1 MQKLMVSL
9 SKPSCPLP
17 TSAALIMHDD
27 GRILTVQNSTLRQS
41 RISFPN
47 AHRSTRACV
56 HVRTSNLFRPD
67 ENFLYPLDDR

>member
-27 GRILTVQNSTLRQS
+27 GRILTVQNSTSVTDFVPECASFHACVRT
-41 RISFPN
+41 RTYVKSFP
-47 AHRSTRACV
+47 TR
-56 HVRTSNLFRPD
+56 
-67 ENFLYPLDDR
+67 